1 MGVRRGGKTGICPLE
16 IGTKNENFQEIMK
29 AVSKLR
35 LIDLILAVTVHLP
48 VLH

>member
-1 MGVRRGGKTGICPLE
+1 
-16 IGTKNENFQEIMK
+16 MK